1 MNSKKSYS
9 SNSVLSVP
17 LIVENL
23 KRFWLGSVLAFI
35 GYFIICCVPVLMDDW
50 AEATGSALS
59 TIRIPA
65 IIWGSGIAIVAALL
79 IYRYLQQQS
88 SAAIVHA
95 MPLSRKQLFHS
106 NFLSGMILCLVPAL
120 LTGAILMI
128 IRAARGPLEYVDFD
142 MVKGF
147 VKTDLFSY
155 REILLF
161 IAAILTVMIIV
172 YAVAM
177 LAAVLTG
184 TSLTQAGMNVV
195 LLGVFSAVVLIL
207 IGLGSLFLFGF
218 TPPENL
224 SSLALYLS
232 PVTGLLADSSWKI
245 IVIYLAVSA
254 VLYLAAY
261 CLYQRRKLERATDT
275 LTFDFSKPI
284 IKYLLTFC
292 GMAGL
297 GMLFYLLSTTEHQ
310 MPMLYL
316 GCALGALITYV
327 AVDMLIQKRFRIKGF
342 VKGFGLFAIA
352 AVVLFAGFHADI
364 LGYEKHVPEVGE
376 LAGVEKG
383 IINYNYDG
391 SWSDD
396 SFIRDETTIREA
408 VALHRDIVAD
418 REALKTVTETGYNS
432 SVQLNYELKNGK
444 QMRRVYEVPQEWLM
458 ENEHFRSMVESRA
471 YKESLYPVMAWND
484 DKVAIDRIVLSPQ
497 GYSEGDFGKASAIL
511 SEDKEIKALT
521 EAVRADL
528 EQAKVEDLTDFGG
541 TAPTLVN
548 LEYQVKKPM
557 KISKEMDQLYYERF
571 GVHYNEDFEYYYISV
586 TRGFTKT
593 LELLKEMGL
602 YESLVIV
609 PEDVDRME
617 VGLYERTL
625 DEEGNEVDYDEP
637 PAPLKTMTLTDPEQ
651 FREVLDKAEGS
662 CWANRYYEVQIYPVY
677 GSASAEEGGILYLYF
692 DEENVPDFIRNGMK

>member
-9 SNSVLSVP
+9 SNSILSVP

-35 GYFIICCVPVLMDDW
+35 GYFIICCVPVLMNW
-50 AEATGSALS
+50 GETVGPILN

-65 IIWGSGIAIVAALL
+65 VLWGSGVAVVAALL
-79 IYRYLQQQS
+79 IYRYLHQQS

-106 NFLSGMILCLVPAL
+106 NFLSGMILCLAPAV
-120 LTGAILMI
+120 LTGAILLV
-128 IRAARGPLEYVDFD
+128 IRAARGPLDYVDFD
-142 MVKGF
+142 TANSI

-155 REILLF
+155 GQIFLF
-161 IAAILTVMIIV
+161 IAAILTVMVIV

-207 IGLGSLFLFGF
+207 IGFGSLFLFGF

-224 SSLALYLS
+224 SSLAMYLS
-232 PVTGLLADSSWKI
+232 PVSGLLADPSWKLI
-245 IVIYLAVSA
+245 LVYLAASA
-254 VLYLAAY
+254 VLYLTAY
-261 CLYQRRKLERATDT
+261 CLYRRRKLERATDT

-297 GMLFYLLSTTEHQ
+297 GMLFYLLATEEHQ

-316 GCALGALITYV
+316 GCVLGALITYV
-327 AVDMLIQKRFRIKGF
+327 AVDMLIQKRFKIKGF
-342 VKGFGLFAIA
+342 VKGFGLFAIG

-364 LGYEKHVPEVGE
+364 LGYEKHVPEADE
-376 LAGVEKG
+376 LAGVGKG
-383 IINYNYDG
+383 VINYNYDA

-396 SFIRDETTIREA
+396 SFIRDETTLKEA
-408 VALHRDIVAD
+408 AALHRDIVAD
-418 REALKTVTETGYNS
+418 REALETVTENGYNC
-432 SVQLNYELKNGK
+432 SVELNYELKNGK
-444 QMRRVYEVPQEWLM
+444 QMRRVYQVPQAWLT
-458 ENEHFRSMVESRA
+458 ENEHFRAMVESRA
-471 YKESLYPVMAWND
+471 YKESLYPVMAWSD
-484 DKVAIDRIVLSPQ
+484 DRVTVDRIVLSPQ
-497 GYSEGDFGKASAIL
+497 GYNEGDFGNASAIL
-511 SEDKEIKALT
+511 SEDNEIRALT

-528 EQAKVEDLTDFGG
+528 EQAKVEDMTDFGG

-557 KISKEMDQLYYERF
+557 KISGEMDQLYYERY
-571 GVHYNEDFEYYYISV
+571 GVHYNEDFQYYYISV

-593 LELLKEMGL
+593 LELLKELGL
-602 YESLVIV
+602 YEALVIG

-617 VGLYERTL
+617 VGLYERIL
-625 DEEGNEVDYDEP
+625 DEDGNEVDYDEP
-637 PAPLKTMTLTDPEQ
+637 LRPLKTLTLTDPEQ
-651 FREVLDKAEGS
+651 FREVLEKAAGT
-662 CWANRYYEVQIYPVY
+662 CWADRYYEVRVYPVF
-677 GSASAEEGGILYLYF
+677 GSVNEEDGGLYLYF
-692 DEENVPDFIRNGMK
+692 EEENVPDFIRSGVK